1 MEVYAFEMETRI
13 VSLEEELSA
22 AVREK
27 EETLSKNDD
36 LTSELEDLS
45 EKLNISNLELKTSQE
60 EVAALV
66 SFFLPVIYRLHW
78 FLLFPSLNFKQL
90 LRYMF

>member
-22 AVREK
+22 AIREK
-27 EETLSKNDD
+27 EETLSRNDD
-36 LTSELEDLS
+36 LTSEVEDLS
-45 EKLNISNLELKTSQE
+45 EKLNISKLEQETLQE

-66 SFFLPVIYRLHW
+66 RFSFPVICTLFW
-78 FLLFPSLNFKQL
+78 FLLFPSLNFK
-90 LRYMF
+90 